1 MHPEIGRKFVV
12 PAARYSEAF
21 CHPSFFLRNMIFI
34 FMPFFPKAVHSSSF
48 STPHLKYSVKRFR
61 DYRHKSYTEGSEG
74 QSTEKR
80 VARGSD

>member
-1 MHPEIGRKFVV
+1 
-12 PAARYSEAF
+12 
-21 CHPSFFLRNMIFI
+21 MIFI
-34 FMPFFPKAVHSSSF
+34 YMPFFLKAVHSSSF

-61 DYRHKSYTEGSEG
+61 DYRHKGYTEGSEG

>member
-1 MHPEIGRKFVV
+1 MHPEIGRKFLV
-12 PAARYSEAF
+12 PAARYSVTL
-21 CHPSFFLRNMIFI
+21 SFYLRNMIFI
-34 FMPFFPKAVHSSSF
+34 FMPFFLKAVHSSSF